1 MLIVQLLQNNWVS
14 KTIQFRGFLSANAPS
29 RAGPPPCARRARTPL
44 VHRGLRGGSQ
54 RGCGTPRVVAG
65 VEVAEGERACM
76 GGAGTVLA
84 RCHLCWG
91 WQRAP
96 PGRGQCGG
104 APQEA
109 TGARELGTDQSFSGL
124 APGLAL
130 HALFPGFGRH
140 PLLGGRERAVKE
152 HADNLQSINN
162 TSPYLHSHV
171 SSS

>member
-1 MLIVQLLQNNWVS
+1 MGSCQRTPPPGLGPHLVPDVH
-14 KTIQFRGFLSANAPS
+14 
-29 RAGPPPCARRARTPL
+29 GPPW
-44 VHRGLRGGSQ
+44 SI
-54 RGCGTPRVVAG
+54 RGCVAAAKGAVVPPGLWWGWKWLRVNAL
-65 VEVAEGERACM
+65 ARA
-76 GGAGTVLA
+76 VRA

-104 APQEA
+104 ALQEA

-130 HALFPGFGRH
+130 HALFPGFSRH